1 MIEPCFRL
9 ASAYSGPLCPD
20 RAHLSEIGG
29 PVDPGW
35 HHGAMAV
42 AHQAGLTL
50 AGLRKI
56 SAELTDAAAR
66 RGATNLR
73 VFGSVARGEATPTSD
88 LDLLVDL
95 EPGRSLVDL
104 GGLLMDLSEIVGVE
118 VDVVTEAGLKPRV
131 RDRVLAEA
139 VPL

>member
-1 MIEPCFRL
+1 M
-9 ASAYSGPLCPD
+9 
-20 RAHLSEIGG
+20 
-29 PVDPGW
+29 
-35 HHGAMAV
+35 
-42 AHQAGLTL
+42 AHQAELTL
-50 AGLRKI
+50 AGLRQV
-56 SAELTDAAAR
+56 SAELTEAAAR
-66 RGATNLR
+66 RGASNLR
-73 VFGSVARGEATPTSD
+73 VFGSVARGEATPSSD

-104 GGLLMDLSEIVGVE
+104 GGLLMDLSELLGVE